1 MVVLVIIIINGG
13 DQSIKYMI
21 RKNHYDFYS
30 VSYVNDKEWSRQK
43 NMIDIYEY

>member
-21 RKNHYDFYS
+21 RKNHYDFYR
-30 VSYVNDKEWSRQK
+30 VSYVNDKECMSRK
-43 NMIDIYEY
+43 SMIDIYEY